1 MSAITFKEFRV
12 TSRLQRKKM
21 ALRMKK
27 LTKSSAFKKKVQRAR
42 LKVANPAKMRIKA
55 MKLAKQKIVNKFF
68 PKYKDFGMAQ
78 KIRTDQIIQAKYGG
92 AIAKIAKKVLPIIKR
107 KELEKVK
114 QAKAA
119 MQKDN

>member
-1 MSAITFKEFRV
+1 MITFKEFRV
-12 TSRLQRKKM
+12 TSRLQRKEM

>member
-1 MSAITFKEFRV
+1 
-12 TSRLQRKKM
+12 
-21 ALRMKK
+21 
-27 LTKSSAFKKKVQRAR
+27 
-42 LKVANPAKMRIKA
+42 